1 MTSSTAT
8 NHKVLVVGSTGATGK
23 HVVKYLLARGDT
35 EVVAL
40 TRSEKRLM
48 GLLNL
53 QNETSNLRVKEA
65 SIGQMTQDELKE
77 LTEGCTAVVSC
88 LGHTLTFRGMFREG
102 YFVSEAVKSLTKA
115 MPTNS

>member
-1 MTSSTAT
+1 MPRLLITSLIILLQTIIMTSSTAT

-77 LTEGCTAVVSC
+77 LTEGCTAVV
-88 LGHTLTFRGMFREG
+88 RYEG
-102 YFVSEAVKSLTKA
+102 Q
-115 MPTNS
+115 